1 MIQRIQ
7 SLYLLMVVV
16 LSTITFFMP
25 LVSFV
30 NSVEAL
36 EYSMNYKGIFLVQET
51 GNVFQGDVWTLTVLS
66 ALIPLITLVSLFAFK
81 NRVLQLRL
89 SFFNMVLMA
98 GWYVLLFISIW
109 FAKSLYQADWTLEL
123 VTAFP
128 LINIILTLLA
138 VRAIGKDEAL
148 IKSLNRIR

>member
-1 MIQRIQ
+1 M
-7 SLYLLMVVV
+7 
-16 LSTITFFMP
+16 
-25 LVSFV
+25 
-30 NSVEAL
+30 
-36 EYSMNYKGIFLVQET
+36 
-51 GNVFQGDVWTLTVLS
+51 
-66 ALIPLITLVSLFAFK
+66 
-81 NRVLQLRL
+81 LQLRL

-98 GWYVLLFISIW
+98 GWYVLLFISVW

>member
-7 SLYLLMVVV
+7 SLYLLVVVV

-25 LVSFV
+25 LVGFI
-30 NSVEAL
+30 NSAEGL
-36 EYSMNYKGIFLVQET
+36 QYIMNYKGIFLVQET
-51 GNVFQGDVWTLTVLS
+51 GNVFQGDVWTLSVLS
-66 ALIPLITLVSLFAFK
+66 ALIPLISLISLFLFK

-98 GWYVLLFISIW
+98 GWYVLLLISVW

-128 LINIILTLLA
+128 LVNIILTLLA